1 MAEGE
6 MNGLSGLIWCI
17 GNPLVWWGGLLG
29 VLACVLLAVFT
40 WPLYAFGQIT
50 SDVHAMK
57 EDGGQPGT
65 GAASAAAASQ
75 PARETAAP
83 RPENPDELPE
93 L

>member
-1 MAEGE
+1 MSAA
-6 MNGLSGLIWCI
+6 W
-17 GNPLVWWGGLLG
+17 
-29 VLACVLLAVFT
+29 ALAVST

-57 EDGGQPGT
+57 EGGGQPGAAPA
-65 GAASAAAASQ
+65 GAGSQ
-75 PARETAAP
+75 PVREAAAP